1 MDIKTIIVDDE
12 EDARELLKIFLS
24 DDVDVILVAECKNGK
39 EAIEAIRTQA
49 PSIVLLDIQMPG
61 INGLEVIEKLTPP
74 YPYII
79 FVTAFDEYAI
89 EAFELN
95 AIDYVLKPYSEER
108 IRQALKKAKNRVKD
122 NDFKQLSK
130 QYEAILEALKSDAPS
145 ENREGYFQR
154 ISVKSPKRTL
164 FIDVPDIII
173 LEASDQYIEVHT
185 LEGKFIVRDS
195 IDHLEQALDPHIFF
209 RTHRSCIVN
218 LSEVKAL
225 ESSGSKTSMVILK
238 NGMKVR
244 LSSTRKSQF
253 KKAMR
258 L

>member
-12 EDARELLKIFLS
+12 EDARELLKIYLS
-24 DDVDVILVAECKNGK
+24 DEVDITLVAECKNGE
-39 EAIEAIRTQA
+39 EAIAAIQRQT

-61 INGLEVIEKLTPP
+61 IGGLEVIEKLTPP

-89 EAFELN
+89 DAFELN

-108 IRQALKKAKNRVKD
+108 IKQALKKAKNRVRD
-122 NDFKQLSK
+122 NDLKQLTK
-130 QYEAILEALKSDAPS
+130 QYEAILEALKGDALG

-154 ISVKSPKRTL
+154 ISVKNPQRTL
-164 FIDVPDIII
+164 FIDVADIIM

-185 LEGKFIVRDS
+185 SEGKFIVRDS

-209 RTHRSCIVN
+209 RTHRACIVN
-218 LSEVKAL
+218 LQEVKAL
-225 ESSGSKTSMVILK
+225 ESPTSKTSMVILK

-253 KKAMR
+253 KQAMR